1 MVREDADAIY
11 IADPHGTWMLPR
23 DSYERL
29 VEWSGGLSAPKHL
42 APTGQPVVAELR
54 EGATIYDITPR
65 KVRKGGDPIER
76 RKWRLALDQIFS
88 LDGKLPTTD
97 RTHVG
102 EKQLLQL
109 EEMFGRRMGWDAG
122 TDINEQVFAGHHL
135 RSASW
140 NCEGD
145 GGGS

>member
-1 MVREDADAIY
+1 MPDGSKGRAQAPATTGIASEVTNLSRSTAACRIAGFMVREDADAIY

-76 RKWRLALDQIFS
+76 RKWRL
-88 LDGKLPTTD
+88 
-97 RTHVG
+97 
-102 EKQLLQL
+102 
-109 EEMFGRRMGWDAG
+109 
-122 TDINEQVFAGHHL
+122 
-135 RSASW
+135 
-140 NCEGD
+140 
-145 GGGS
+145 